1 MKLLE
6 ILKFTG
12 QYFKWKNKTL
22 WSGSSGSWVSGTKN
36 IPGISKYTTLK
47 VGCDLAYSSHIALK
61 ENDTTFAVNA
71 SITYPTWAA
80 TQRLVLRIDA
90 NDNVTIIQNNII
102 SHQPDQHISTS
113 GYGIFSIVGLEPD
126 IKNLWGGVTPR
137 KHPLFLRGCLE
148 C

>member
-1 MKLLE
+1 MSQLQYTRRSMKLLE

-90 NDNVTIIQNNII
+90 NDNVTIIQNSII
-102 SHQPDQHISTS
+102 SHQPNQHLSIS

-126 IKNLWGGVTPR
+126 IKNLWGG
-137 KHPLFLRGCLE
+137 
-148 C
+148 